1 MAGSDSAGRPTRLE
15 IGRVGRAHGLR
26 GEVLVTLTSN
36 RPERA
41 QPGAVMYA
49 GDRRLV
55 VAAIRPQRDRWVVQ
69 FEGVED
75 RAQAE
80 SLRNILL
87 SGDALDAEDDAGEL
101 WVHEVIG
108 ATMVDGTGRE
118 LGRVVAVEANPAHDL
133 LVLES
138 GALVPVVFV
147 REQGGGRVVVDI
159 PDGLLDV

>member
-1 MAGSDSAGRPTRLE
+1 
-15 IGRVGRAHGLR
+15 
-26 GEVLVTLTSN
+26 
-36 RPERA
+36 
-41 QPGAVMYA
+41 MYA

-69 FEGVED
+69 FEGVEY
-75 RAQAE
+75 RSQAE

-87 SGDALDAEDDAGEL
+87 SGDALDAQDDAGEL